1 MENGMG
7 LRTKFNLVMIT
18 AFLIGLAVATFLA
31 REITTEEAKRQ
42 MLNEATLIMRS
53 GTDVRGY
60 TQYEIRPVITQQMAV
75 RCQPRAGPSSAA
87 HTVARE
93 HRDRTP
99 GHPDRAPAPH
109 P

>member
-1 MENGMG
+1 MG

-53 GTDVRGY
+53 GTAVRGY
-60 TQYEIRPVITQQMAV
+60 TQNEIRPLI
-75 RCQPRAGPSSAA
+75 S
-87 HTVARE
+87 E
-93 HRDRTP
+93 
-99 GHPDRAPAPH
+99 
-109 P
+109 